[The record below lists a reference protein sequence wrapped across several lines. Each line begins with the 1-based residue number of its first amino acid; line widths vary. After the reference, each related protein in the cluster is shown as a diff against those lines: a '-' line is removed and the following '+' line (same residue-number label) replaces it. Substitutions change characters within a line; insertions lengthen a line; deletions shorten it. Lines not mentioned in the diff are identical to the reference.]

1 MSKRKQYSPE
11 FKREAVELARR
22 SGTSCRQ
29 IAQEIGVAPSL
40 LNRWVREAQAGERP
54 FPGTGNPRDEEVAR
68 LKRELARVTKER
80 DFLKDAA
87 AYFARESSNGTRS
100 VSYTHLTLP
109 TTPYV

>member
-87 AYFARESSNGTRS
+87 AYFARESSNGTR
-100 VSYTHLTLP
+100 
-109 TTPYV
+109 